1 MIFILFYSAL
11 QKVITEETFLSSKF
25 VVAVKMRSLTFDPL
39 PFISPEIPL
48 SSFSLFF
55 FFFFLSPLFDEI
67 QFVLTSIMNVLLL
80 FSLFVPFH
88 LHLLLRIFQ
97 DFEAPLLLSTNRL
110 CSTVRRGT
118 PPPAL
123 HPAPPS
129 MPLSLL
135 ASFFSSDFSIKNHLS
150 IVQLRGGW
158 MNLFFSFERT
168 SSSSSRNGLNH
179 QNLSLRVRFS
189 KACQFLT
196 IMAPLK
202 SDCIKFQ
209 HFMHFK

>member
-1 MIFILFYSAL
+1 MIIILFYSAL

-48 SSFSLFF
+48 SSFSFF
-55 FFFFLSPLFDEI
+55 FLFFLSPLFDEI

-202 SDCIKFQ
+202 IGLHQISKFYA
-209 HFMHFK
+209 F